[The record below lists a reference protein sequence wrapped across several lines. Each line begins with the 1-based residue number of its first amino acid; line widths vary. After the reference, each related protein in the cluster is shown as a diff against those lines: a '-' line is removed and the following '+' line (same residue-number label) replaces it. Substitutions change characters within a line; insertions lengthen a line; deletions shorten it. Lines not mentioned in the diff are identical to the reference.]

1 MFCQLELCVAVVQRV
16 TPYKRRRTGLCS
28 GFIAQLCQG
37 DIVYL
42 RIQRGSFPHFSKNGT
57 FPKHMLLIGPGTGI
71 APMRALLQ
79 DRLLSVSAVGPPS
92 SSINVFFGCRR
103 EKCDELYEAEWSL
116 LNEGS
121 HSYGGA
127 PSPLPLS
134 VTVHVAHSQNI
145 GQLAKVYVT
154 HLLEQQSHQLFGILR
169 DPDTFIGIAGSA
181 KRMPK
186 DVKQSLVRI
195 LMRGDTDK
203 GIAGL
208 SEEEAQRWLQTI
220 IREKRLIIE
229 AWG

>member
-1 MFCQLELCVAVVQRV
+1 
-16 TPYKRRRTGLCS
+16 
-28 GFIAQLCQG
+28 
-37 DIVYL
+37 
-42 RIQRGSFPHFSKNGT
+42 
-57 FPKHMLLIGPGTGI
+57 MLLIGPGTGI

-79 DRLLSVSAVGPPS
+79 DRLLSASAVCPPS

-103 EKCDELYEAEWSL
+103 EKCDELYEAEWST
-116 LNEGS
+116 LNEGR
-121 HSYGGA
+121 HPYGCA

-134 VTVHVAHSQNI
+134 VKVHVAHSQNI

-154 HLLEQQSHQLFGILR
+154 HLLEQQSQQLFDILR

-195 LMRGDTDK
+195 LMRGDTEK

-208 SEEEAQRWLQTI
+208 SEEEAQRWLQAI

>member
-1 MFCQLELCVAVVQRV
+1 
-16 TPYKRRRTGLCS
+16 
-28 GFIAQLCQG
+28 
-37 DIVYL
+37 
-42 RIQRGSFPHFSKNGT
+42 
-57 FPKHMLLIGPGTGI
+57 MLLIGPGTGI

-79 DRLLSVSAVGPPS
+79 DRLLSVSAVCPPS

-103 EKCDELYEAEWSL
+103 EKCDELYEAEWST
-116 LNEGS
+116 LNEGR
-121 HSYGGA
+121 HPYGDA
-127 PSPLPLS
+127 PTPLPLS
-134 VTVHVAHSQNI
+134 VKVHVAHSQNI

-154 HLLEQQSHQLFGILR
+154 HLLEQQSHLLFDILR

-195 LMRGDTDK
+195 LMRGDTEK

-208 SEEEAQRWLQTI
+208 SEEEAQRWLQAI